1 MTLEQ
6 IAVELTKLSSELHN
20 IAANLSAA
28 APLVAP
34 VQPAAVLPPRP
45 AGPDSGAAA
54 NHLASILYGH
64 PTVLPHAPTPTVPPE
79 VMARYQADAKA
90 FADAFRSM
98 GPLGAFHAHLQ
109 PPNLNDY
116 RNNHAYIWPGHAI
129 LANTQPGHFPR
140 PL

>member
-6 IAVELTKLSSELHN
+6 IAQELTHLTAELRN
-20 IAANLSAA
+20 IAASLSAA

-45 AGPDSGAAA
+45 AGPDNSGAA

-64 PTVLPHAPTPTVPPE
+64 PTVLPHAPTPTIPPE
-79 VMARYQADAKA
+79 VMARYQADQKA
-90 FADAFRSM
+90 YIDAFRSL
-98 GPLGAFHAHLQ
+98 GPLGAFHLHLT

-116 RNNHAYIWPGHAI
+116 RNDHSHIWIGHAI
-129 LANTQPGHFPR
+129 LANTQPGHLPR